1 MPALSFGKIE
11 IEYTAQSAQPIPG
24 GTLLQAASCSIQT
37 PPTPRCYYRH
47 GWQSW
52 SLAAWHAPT
61 QNIPLQK
68 PVSLHPMQ
76 IDPVYAYNPNP
87 NGSWVGAVEMDD
99 GNILLL
105 GALGLEAHVALRGG
119 ALQGWYE
126 SISKEPDAKHEWFV
140 GYGQEDE
147 VFARYAELL
156 GERLGKVTLEKAP
169 RVWCSWYSL
178 YNAIDENILL
188 DTLEKLDD
196 LPFDIFQLDDGWQ
209 VSIGDWQAN
218 EKFPSGMAALAE
230 KIKASGRRAGLWL
243 APLLVTPSSSV
254 YREHKDWLLKDP
266 DGKLVSAG
274 FNFGEQLYTLDTT
287 HPKALNF
294 LAETMKQVR
303 AWGYDYLKLD
313 FLYAGALPGKRHIDM
328 PREAAYRHGLQVIRE
343 AMGADAYFL
352 ACGAPILPSLG
363 LCDAIRIGPDVAN
376 YWDKDRDSRLLY
388 NQTTPGVQ
396 NGLRTSLNRLWLKPL
411 VHTDPDV
418 AYFRSVECSLT
429 PEQKTLLRD
438 MTLACEFKATS
449 DLPHWWTDAE
459 REQVRAWLTAE
470 PVIERTGRA
479 TFNLDSRPIDFNPAL
494 PLPQPPS
501 GFDSL
506 RRAFVSWGG
515 DQGWLLSRMF
525 KNWKRDLEKMKAGIE
540 QTKQ

>member
-1 MPALSFGKIE
+1 MPTLSFGKIE
-11 IEYTAQSAQPIPG
+11 IEYTAQAAQPIPG
-24 GTLLQAASCSIQT
+24 GTLLQAASCSVQT

-52 SLAAWHAPT
+52 ALAAWHTPT

-87 NGSWVGAVEMDD
+87 NGSWVGAAEMED

-126 SISKEPDAKHEWFV
+126 SVSKEPDAKHEWFV
-140 GYGQEDE
+140 GYGREDE

-156 GERLGKVTLEKAP
+156 AERLGKVTVEKAP
-169 RVWCSWYSL
+169 SVWCSWYGL
-178 YNAIDENILL
+178 YNAIDEQILR
-188 DTLEKLDD
+188 DTLEKLGD

-209 VSIGDWQAN
+209 ISIGDWQAN

-243 APLLVTPSSSV
+243 APLLATPSSSI
-254 YREHKDWLLKDP
+254 YRDHKDWLLKDTN
-266 DGKLVSAG
+266 GQLVSAG

-287 HPKALNF
+287 HPEALKF
-294 LAETMKQVR
+294 LAETMRQVR

-328 PREAAYRHGLQVIRE
+328 PREAAYRHGLSVIRE

-352 ACGAPILPSLG
+352 ACGAPILPSIG
-363 LCDAIRIGPDVAN
+363 LCDAMRIGPDVAN
-376 YWDKDRDSRLLY
+376 YWDNDTHSRLLY

-418 AYFRSVECSLT
+418 AYFRSIECSLT
-429 PEQKTLLRD
+429 PAQKTLLQD
-438 MTLACEFKATS
+438 MTHICEFKATS

-459 REQVRAWLTAE
+459 REQVRAWLTAQ
-470 PVIERTGRA
+470 PAIERTSRA
-479 TFNLDSRPIDFNPAL
+479 TFKLDDRNVDFSPAL
-494 PLPQPPS
+494 PLPLPPS

-506 RRAFVSWGG
+506 RRAFVAWTG

-525 KNWKRDLEKMKAGIE
+525 QNWKRDLDKIKAGI
-540 QTKQ
+540 QQK

>member
-1 MPALSFGKIE
+1 MPTLVFGKIE
-11 IEYTAQSAQPIPG
+11 AEYTAQAAQPIPG
-24 GTLLQAASCSIQT
+24 GYVLETASCAIQT

-52 SLAAWHAPT
+52 SLAAWHAPN
-61 QNIPLQK
+61 QNFPLQK
-68 PVSLHPMQ
+68 PVSLYPMQ

-87 NGSWVGAVEMDD
+87 NGSWVGAVEMDN

-140 GYGQEDE
+140 GYGAEDE

-156 GERLGKVTLEKAP
+156 AERLGKVAIEKAP

-178 YNAIDENILL
+178 YNAIDEDILR
-188 DTLEKLDD
+188 DTLEKLGD

-209 VSIGDWQAN
+209 VSVGDWQAN
-218 EKFPSGMAALAE
+218 EKFPSGMAALAD
-230 KIKASGRRAGLWL
+230 KIKATGRRAGLWL
-243 APLLVTPSSSV
+243 APLLATPSSSI
-254 YREHKDWLLKDP
+254 YRDHKDWLLKDT
-266 DGKLVSAG
+266 DGKLASAG
-274 FNFGEQLYTLDTT
+274 FNFGEQLYALDTT
-287 HPKALNF
+287 HPEALNF

-313 FLYAGALPGKRHIDM
+313 FLYAGGLPGKRHLDM
-328 PREAAYRHGLQVIRE
+328 PREAAYRHGLRVMRE

-352 ACGAPILPSLG
+352 ACGAPILPSIG
-363 LCDAIRIGPDVAN
+363 LCDAMRIGPDVAN

-396 NGLRTSLNRLWLKPL
+396 NGIRTSLNRLWLKPL

-418 AYFRSVECSLT
+418 AYFRSVECTLD
-429 PEQKTLLRD
+429 EAQKALLQD
-438 MTLACEFKATS
+438 MTYVCEFKATS
-449 DLPHWWTDAE
+449 DLPHWWTDTE
-459 REQVRAWLTAE
+459 REQIRAWLTAE
-470 PVIERTGRA
+470 PAIERTSRA
-479 TFNLDSRPIDFNPAL
+479 TFSLDSRAIDFNPAL
-494 PLPQPPS
+494 PLPQPPT
-501 GFDSL
+501 GFDGLL
-506 RRAFVSWGG
+506 RTINAWGG
-515 DQGWLLSRMF
+515 DQGWIMSRMF
-525 KNWKRDLEKMKAGIE
+525 QAWKRDLERMKANI
-540 QTKQ
+540 Q

>member
-1 MPALSFGKIE
+1 MPTLVFGKIE
-11 IEYTAQSAQPIPG
+11 AEYTAQAARPTPG
-24 GTLLQAASCSIQT
+24 GYVLEAASCAVQT
-37 PPTPRCYYRH
+37 PPAPRCYYRH

-52 SLAAWHAPT
+52 SLAAWHAPN
-61 QNIPLQK
+61 QNFPLQK
-68 PVSLHPMQ
+68 PVSLYPMQ

-105 GALGLEAHVALRGG
+105 GALGLESHVALRGG

-126 SISKEPDAKHEWFV
+126 SISKDPESKHEWFV
-140 GYGQEDE
+140 GYGAENE

-156 GERLGKVTLEKAP
+156 AERLGKVAIEKAP

-178 YNAIDENILL
+178 YNAIDEEILR
-188 DTLEKLDD
+188 DTLDKLGD

-209 VSIGDWQAN
+209 VSVGDWQAN

-230 KIKASGRRAGLWL
+230 RIKASGRRAGLWL
-243 APLLVTPSSSV
+243 APLLVTPSSSI
-254 YREHKDWLLKDP
+254 YRDHQDWLLKDT
-266 DGKLVSAG
+266 DGKLASAG
-274 FNFGEQLYTLDTT
+274 FNFGEQLYALDTT
-287 HPKALNF
+287 HPGALNF

-313 FLYAGALPGKRHIDM
+313 FLYAGALPGKRHLDM
-328 PREAAYRHGLQVIRE
+328 PREAAYRHGLRVMRE

-352 ACGAPILPSLG
+352 ACGAPILPSIG
-363 LCDAIRIGPDVAN
+363 LCDALRIGPDVAN

-396 NGLRTSLNRLWLKPL
+396 NGIRTSLNRLWLKPL

-418 AYFRSVECSLT
+418 AYFRAIECTLDE
-429 PEQKTLLRD
+429 EQKTILQD
-438 MTLACEFKATS
+438 MTQICEFKATS
-449 DLPHWWTDAE
+449 DLPHWWTDTK

-470 PVIERTGRA
+470 PAIQRTGRA
-479 TFNLDSRPIDFNPAL
+479 TFSLDGRAVDFSPVL
-494 PLPQPPS
+494 PLPRPPV
-501 GFDSL
+501 GFDGLL
-506 RRAFVSWGG
+506 RAINAWGG
-515 DQGWLLSRMF
+515 DQGWIMSRMF
-525 KNWKRDLEKMKAGIE
+525 QAWKRDLEKMKADI
-540 QTKQ
+540 K